1 MRFPP
6 GKSNRVIRK
15 IVTELRKTQ
24 IPQQLSLGQATRT
37 HFKVQGKV
45 QGVNFNW
52 RLASSADID
61 FLKLKYH
68 EIPAEVLRDRD
79 LKKYHSVN
87 RD

>member
-24 IPQQLSLGQATRT
+24 IPQQLSLGPATRT

-45 QGVNFNW
+45 QGVNFSLL
-52 RLASSADID
+52 RRHQL
-61 FLKLKYH
+61 LKLKYH
-68 EIPAEVLRDRD
+68 EIPAEEANWRQNMQNLA
-79 LKKYHSVN
+79 Y
-87 RD
+87 